1 MMDEFD
7 RNHRFAVM
15 AQAQGDL
22 ESLLTLAERVL
33 DESGDTVTVVT
44 PPRVGMVMLR
54 LREPVD
60 GTVYNAGEVLVTE
73 ARVALDQHEGYA
85 MRLGRAPE
93 LTLAAAVLDAAVE
106 ARHALTS
113 DILAQ
118 LAVLDTAE
126 QARQLA
132 AWREVAPTRVV
143 FDEML

>member
-1 MMDEFD
+1 MGEFD
-7 RNHRFAVM
+7 RNHRFAVL

-22 ESLLTLAERVL
+22 EPLLTLAERVL
-33 DESGDTVTVVT
+33 EETGDAMTVVT

-60 GTVYNAGEVLVTE
+60 GTIYNAGEVLVTE
-73 ARVALDQHEGYA
+73 AQVALDRHQGYA

-93 LTLAAAVLDAAVE
+93 VTLAAAVLDAAVE
-106 ARHALTS
+106 ARHALTP

-118 LAVLDTAE
+118 LAALDDAE
-126 QARQLA
+126 ETRQLA

>member
-1 MMDEFD
+1 MVEFD

-22 ESLLTLAERVL
+22 EPLLTLAEQVL
-33 DESGDTVTVVT
+33 EDAGEAVTVIT

-73 ARVALDQHEGYA
+73 AQVKLDQSQGYA

-93 LTLAAAVLDAAVE
+93 VTLAAAVLDAAVE
-106 ARHALTS
+106 ARHALAP

-118 LAVLDTAE
+118 LATLRDAE
-126 QARQLA
+126 QTRQLA
-132 AWREVAPTRVV
+132 AWHEVATTRVV
-143 FDEML
+143 FDEMS